1 MNYVKGQL
9 QQAPLQPMADQ
20 MAQYGRFGDSMMV
33 HMNPVEVAGIAALS
47 PTGNLTTNPVTGQP
61 EAFLPFLA
69 PMLGSMAG
77 KALLGKT
84 LGSAIAGAVGSGLT
98 TAAITGDLKKG
109 LVSGLTGYGVGQAL
123 GAASD
128 ALDPQ
133 IGATQ
138 ELLSKAGED
147 AAQAGLDVAAAQ
159 VGAAAPID
167 QAVQGALDPITG
179 QAVNQAFSPV
189 AVTDPITGAVS
200 SPVLSP
206 LQQAASAPLTQL
218 DAANVAKTAAD
229 QRVADLTQRITD
241 LRAEQS
247 GFDIATAPFR
257 EPGAF
262 LKSLTS
268 AQSMIPIAV
277 GEGQLA
283 EMERQEEME
292 RLYGAA
298 SAKRKEEERQAKNL
312 LSSSRFGAAEGTG
325 YDRFQQTSPYGF
337 VTGGITSVDPNYFVD
352 KYEDSKNLGMKD
364 MFRGGRT
371 STTTTRKRDKDEGT
385 EGGPLLDPINN
396 PVRKFMAASVQRSLR
411 GPEVISSEELQG
423 YRPGFDP
430 EIMYFRE
437 PAPATDTDV
446 TSSGIAAL
454 SPEVGAA
461 LQGLVGG
468 MALGRGRGIDPSM
481 FNQLADTAPDVM
493 ENIVAATRGTEVAG
507 QPMAPDLALR
517 SRDILNYADMMPEAM
532 MQEGKQVPSV
542 SEPIRSVDL
551 GDGIYDEQR
560 IEGDGFRGIYRNRP
574 LREDEGGFTKEQM
587 AEYNERTQLFDTL
600 AEPYIRSG
608 RPIPR
613 EIYDLINRDLPPSKV
628 EVLESDM
635 IAERFL
641 SEGIE
646 RKAEG
651 GAVAQTEAKERSLI
665 ERTAMALL
673 GRLPEE
679 EADVVIKRF
688 IDEFGTEA
696 FQMLRNRVLEDVV
709 PGSVKEGL
717 IPGASGG
724 MDDEVKG
731 MIGDSQ
737 RVAVSP
743 GEFIVPGD
751 VVSGLGDGN
760 SDAGAKELEDM
771 MNRVRMQRTGTT
783 QQPAPLNNVR
793 SEVMPA

>member
-1 MNYVKGQL
+1 MNYVKGQM

-69 PMLGSMAG
+69 PMLGSLAG

-84 LGSAIAGAVGSGLT
+84 LGGAIAGAIGSGLT

-128 ALDPQ
+128 ALNPE

-147 AAQAGLDVAAAQ
+147 AAQAGLDVATAQ

-167 QAVQGALDPITG
+167 QAVQGALDPVTG

-200 SPVLSP
+200 NPALSP
-206 LQQAASAPLTQL
+206 LQQAASAPLSQL
-218 DAANVAKTAAD
+218 DAANAAKLAAD
-229 QRVADLTQRITD
+229 QRVAGLTKRVAD

-247 GFDIATAPFR
+247 GFDVATAPFR

-283 EMERQEEME
+283 EMERQEEMD

-298 SAKRKEEERQAKNL
+298 SEKRKEEERRAKNL
-312 LSSSRFGAAEGTG
+312 LSSSRVGAVEGTG
-325 YDRFQQTSPYGF
+325 YDRFKQTSPYGF
-337 VTGGITSVDPNYFVD
+337 VTGGITSVDPNYFVE
-352 KYEDSKNLGMKD
+352 KYEDSKNLGTED

-371 STTTTRKRDKDEGT
+371 STTTTRERDRDEGT
-385 EGGPLLDPINN
+385 EGGPLFDPIND
-396 PVRKFMAASVQRSLR
+396 PVKKFMAASVQRSLR
-411 GPEVISSEELQG
+411 GPEVISPDELRG

-430 EIMYFRE
+430 EIMYFRD
-437 PAPATDTDV
+437 PATEDADTTTDTDV
-446 TSSGIAAL
+446 ASSGIAAL
-454 SPEVGAA
+454 SPEAGAA
-461 LQGLVGG
+461 LQGLVGSI
-468 MALGRGRGIDPSM
+468 ALGRGRGIDPLM
-481 FNQLADTAPDVM
+481 MNQIESVSPDVM
-493 ENIVAATRGTEVAG
+493 GNIVTATRDTRAVN
-507 QPMAPDLALR
+507 QPIVPDLALR
-517 SRDILNYADMMPEAM
+517 SRDILNYADMMPEAI
-532 MQEGKQVPSV
+532 MQEGKQVPNVRS
-542 SEPIRSVDL
+542 PIRSVDL

-587 AEYNERTQLFDTL
+587 AEYNERVRLFDTL
-600 AEPYIRSG
+600 AEPYVRSG
-608 RPIPR
+608 MPIPK
-613 EIYDLINRDLPPSKV
+613 EINDLISRDLPPSKV
-628 EVLESDM
+628 EAFESDM
-635 IAERFL
+635 M
-641 SEGIE
+641 IE

-665 ERTAMALL
+665 ERTTMALL
-673 GRLPEE
+673 GRLPEK

-717 IPGASGG
+717 IPGTSGG
-724 MDDEVKG
+724 MDDEIKG

-743 GEFIVPGD
+743 GEFIVPGY